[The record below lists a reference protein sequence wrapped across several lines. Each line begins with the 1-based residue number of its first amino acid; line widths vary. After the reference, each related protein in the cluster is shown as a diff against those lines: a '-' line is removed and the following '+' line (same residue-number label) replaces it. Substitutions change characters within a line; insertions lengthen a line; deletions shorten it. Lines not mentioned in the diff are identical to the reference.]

1 MKLRVLNTKR
11 VGKYL
16 VMLAKDTTRARPLD
30 GRRFWVIVKKRT
42 TDRKPYGEPHKYAH
56 KKGKTFATIEQAEA
70 FMLKETDRLKLII
83 VGEKELGI

>member
-1 MKLRVLNTKR
+1 MKLRVLDTER
-11 VGKYL
+11 IGRYL
-16 VMLAKDTTRARPLD
+16 VYLAKDTTRARPRD

-42 TDRKPYGEPHKYAH
+42 TDRKPRGQPYKYEP
-56 KKGKTFATIEQAEA
+56 KKGKTFATIEQADA